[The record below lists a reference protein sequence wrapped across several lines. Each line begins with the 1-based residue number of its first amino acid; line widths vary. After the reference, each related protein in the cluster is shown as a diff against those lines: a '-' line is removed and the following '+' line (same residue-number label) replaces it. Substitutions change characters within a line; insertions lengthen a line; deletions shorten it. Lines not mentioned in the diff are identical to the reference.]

1 MPWVA
6 SCIARK
12 REAQRPSAP
21 DPCRNTTAGTAD
33 EPDGMSSEPASV
45 TSPLVQVRL
54 RSATVDRDRAARAKA
69 KPPSLDPSEKVP
81 LRESPRSLPWNR
93 RVVRSPRSTSVTS
106 GPWTSTSPH
115 GMPLTRRRSES
126 NVAEY
131 LPVAESR
138 CTCIETGRVSPARV
152 HWPFQ
157 SPVRRVWAVAVRE
170 PRTRMR
176 RAIGKRIGRYCTRGT
191 SEKLAPARAHPNAKA
206 ADLSAAFVR
215 DGNITQSTHNAPSV
229 YARRRGRVK
238 PACGWWESTQSRNTQ
253 RHWHRQR

>member
-33 EPDGMSSEPASV
+33 EPDGISSEPARV

-106 GPWTSTSPH
+106 GPRTSTSPN
-115 GMPLTRRRSES
+115 GMPLTRSRSES

-138 CTCIETGRVSPARV
+138 CTCIETDRVSPARV
-152 HWPFQ
+152 QWPFQ
-157 SPVRRVWAVAVRE
+157 SP
-170 PRTRMR
+170 MR
-176 RAIGKRIGRYCTRGT
+176 RPCATAVTGTRSRLRKTGGSRMAYCTTRAEERFALREARDDDG
-191 SEKLAPARAHPNAKA
+191 SYGKGFGPSWLLADRP
-206 ADLSAAFVR
+206 
-215 DGNITQSTHNAPSV
+215 
-229 YARRRGRVK
+229 
-238 PACGWWESTQSRNTQ
+238 
-253 RHWHRQR
+253 